1 MCPNSLDK
9 RSEELN
15 TRANVRDQRSKNED
29 LNITVNKH
37 VLDHEASQ
45 LKNTN
50 NDTMQEYAAIRVDQ
64 CEDFN
69 ISAANVQTRERA
81 TEQKD
86 LNIRENNLEIRLQ
99 YSTVQDTTG
108 YSQVSNTAANEQNT
122 NKQKEHENP
131 AVDELN
137 VHSQLSG
144 NQPNVRKEAGLTTT
158 SSTPRGNTDNQSRH
172 HDVVINVSDPEDNQA
187 HIRVSGN
194 DKAAASGSREVV
206 HEPKVVYVRNCVEK
220 EQRPSERQL
229 CSQSGGKT
237 RGQREVF
244 SVSLG
249 CLVS

>member
-1 MCPNSLDK
+1 M
-9 RSEELN
+9 
-15 TRANVRDQRSKNED
+15 
-29 LNITVNKH
+29 
-37 VLDHEASQ
+37 
-45 LKNTN
+45 
-50 NDTMQEYAAIRVDQ
+50 
-64 CEDFN
+64 
-69 ISAANVQTRERA
+69 QTRERA

-86 LNIRENNLEIRLQ
+86 LNIRQNDLEIRLQ

-206 HEPKVVYVRNCVEK
+206 HEPKVVYVRNCVEE